1 MKCFCKNNYFF
12 VILQTQT
19 NKGDEKGIMNVLDKF
34 RYCPICGSQQFKVNS
49 SKSKKC
55 EKCGFELFMNA
66 SSAVAAFITNS
77 KGELLVERRKLEPAK
92 GTLDLPGG
100 FVDPQETA
108 EEAIRRE
115 VLEETNLMVDYVHY
129 IFSIPNIYRFSG
141 LDIPTLDLFFN
152 CKVEDETT
160 LKAMDDA
167 AECLWLAPDDIHTE
181 HFGLRSVRQ
190 ALRMWMR
197 TYKK

>member
-1 MKCFCKNNYFF
+1 MKCFCKSNYFF

-108 EEAIRRE
+108 EE
-115 VLEETNLMVDYVHY
+115 D
-129 IFSIPNIYRFSG
+129 
-141 LDIPTLDLFFN
+141 
-152 CKVEDETT
+152 
-160 LKAMDDA
+160 
-167 AECLWLAPDDIHTE
+167 
-181 HFGLRSVRQ
+181 
-190 ALRMWMR
+190 
-197 TYKK
+197 